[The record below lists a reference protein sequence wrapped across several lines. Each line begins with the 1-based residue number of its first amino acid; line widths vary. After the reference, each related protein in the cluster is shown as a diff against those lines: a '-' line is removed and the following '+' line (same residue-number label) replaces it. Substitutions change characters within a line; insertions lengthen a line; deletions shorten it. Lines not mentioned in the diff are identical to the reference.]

1 MVHFITY
8 ELVGPRMPGEAH
20 KVAAAIKALGNCYAF
35 HGSAWVLE
43 SELTNEAIGERL
55 RLLLRPADRLLVTRI
70 HRDWVGANMPPAE
83 ADWLGARNFTSLSDP
98 SPIVRPMQMVRS

>member
-20 KVAAAIKALGNCYAF
+20 KVAAAIKALGSCYAF
-35 HGSAWVLE
+35 HGSAWILE
-43 SELTNEAIGERL
+43 SELSNEAICERL
-55 RLLLRPADRLLVTRI
+55 QPLLRPTDRLVVTRI

-83 ADWLGARNFTSLSDP
+83 ADWLASRNFTSLSDP
-98 SPIVRPMQMVRS
+98 SPVVRPMHATGS